1 MNVSEPHPFVSSYV
15 HESDGELIARI
26 CSQYKIGFDYETN
39 SFYNGDGS
47 KIPLQ
52 IVRELGWRGAIQNV
66 EESEEKEEP
75 VRGHEGV
82 HFSDIANELI
92 ELYSAKNADY
102 GNSFDKTLDELGP
115 IAGYV
120 RMSDKMNRLKTLVV
134 DEKDRVIED
143 ESVEDT
149 LKDLASYAIM
159 TAVWL
164 SNKR

>member
-1 MNVSEPHPFVSSYV
+1 MIMMNNYRYV

-39 SFYNGDGS
+39 SFYSGDGS

-52 IVRELGWRGAIQNV
+52 
-66 EESEEKEEP
+66 
-75 VRGHEGV
+75 
-82 HFSDIANELI
+82 FSDIANELI
-92 ELYSAKNADY
+92 DLYSAKNADY

-120 RMSDKMNRLKTLVV
+120 RMSDKMNRLKTLVA
-134 DEKDRVIED
+134 DEKDRVIKD